1 VEKAKTA
8 DAMGL
13 KELVRQ
19 MDNDGGMTW
28 IVDEKGS
35 TFYINTNDVK
45 KVENCYNCRREK

>member
-1 VEKAKTA
+1 MKDGNIIYAW
-8 DAMGL
+8 
-13 KELVRQ
+13 Q